1 MPTSRSIS
9 KVLTDAGLILGD
21 VVPSRP
27 GQRAENSRGFRV
39 QPSNVD
45 RRIVHVFHQG
55 RGQRLSLEQYA
66 DVLRAAGYLG
76 QKRAWR
82 IEIATSRNQPIAED
96 GMNRRAMIAR
106 FRGRRLGMGI
116 AQQVR

>member
-9 KVLTDAGLILGD
+9 KVLTDAGLIPSD

-66 DVLRAAGYLG
+66 DVLRAAGYLVKSAHG
-76 QKRAWR
+76 GLRV
-82 IEIATSRNQPIAED
+82 ATSRNPTDRKKTE
-96 GMNRRAMIAR
+96 
-106 FRGRRLGMGI
+106 
-116 AQQVR
+116 